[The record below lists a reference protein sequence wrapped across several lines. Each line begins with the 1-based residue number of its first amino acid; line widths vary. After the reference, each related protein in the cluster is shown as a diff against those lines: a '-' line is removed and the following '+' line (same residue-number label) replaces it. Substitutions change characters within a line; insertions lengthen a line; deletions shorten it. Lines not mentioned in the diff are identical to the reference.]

1 MAKETTVFGSV
12 VDQET
17 LQLMIDTRLDKF
29 NTPWYSKYFD
39 FALPQV
45 SLTYSSVLGNSV
57 ITPAASYVTRDG
69 ETPLRSR
76 ETLQSI
82 NGKIPPIKVM
92 RDLDEEQYRNYKVL
106 QEMKAITDQN
116 KKNQALKLI
125 WDDMKYVAEAVDKRL
140 DFTVAEMVSTGKITI
155 TEDNNPDGIVVGEV
169 DLQMPDENKVNAD
182 VAWSNVA
189 TSKPITDI
197 VNLVNEASARGISFA
212 KMLIDKGTLL
222 NFMQSKEVKD
232 TVGTFFGLS
241 AAARTSQT
249 APLTTDRINEYM
261 TAAEL
266 PVFEIADIR
275 IPIEKDGN
283 STIFKPF
290 EAANV
295 AFIPDGK
302 LGEIKNALAM
312 EEMEP
317 VKNVIYTTK
326 GRTLISKWNQNE
338 PFKEWTKAE
347 LNAFPVVNTIKYI
360 YLLSTTKDFD

>member
-12 VDQET
+12 ADADT
-17 LQLMIDTRLDKF
+17 LQMMIDTRADKF
-29 NTPWYSKYFD
+29 NTAWYTQYFD
-39 FALPQV
+39 FALPQI

-57 ITPAASYVTRDG
+57 ITPAASFVTRDG

-76 ETLQSI
+76 ETLEAMS
-82 NGKIPPIKVM
+82 GKIPPIKVM

-106 QEMKAITDQN
+106 QEMKAIKDQE

-125 WDDMKYVAEAVDKRL
+125 WDDTKYVTEAVDKRIDL
-140 DFTVAEMVSTGKITI
+140 TVAQAISTGKITI
-155 TEDNNPDGIVVGEV
+155 TVDNNPDGIALGEI
-169 DLQMPDENKVNAD
+169 DLKMPDQNKVNAD
-182 VAWSNVA
+182 ENWSDFAN
-189 TSKPITDI
+189 SKPLTDI
-197 VNLVNEASARGISFA
+197 VELVNAASDRGISFA
-212 KMLIDKGTLL
+212 KILIDGAAILQ
-222 NFMQSKEVKD
+222 FMKSKETKE

-241 AAARTSQT
+241 AAARNSQT
-249 APLTTDRINEYM
+249 APLTLDRINEYM
-261 TAAEL
+261 TAAKL
-266 PVFEIADIR
+266 PVFEITDIR
-275 IPIEKDGN
+275 VPIEKDGVP
-283 STIFKPF
+283 TIIKPF
-290 EAANV
+290 EGSNL

-317 VKNVIYTTK
+317 VKNVIYAKK

-360 YLLSTTKDFD
+360 YLLSTTKAF

>member
-12 VDQET
+12 ADADT
-17 LQLMIDTRLDKF
+17 LQMMIDTRLEKF
-29 NTPWYSKYFD
+29 NTPWYTQYFD
-39 FALPQV
+39 FALPQI

-76 ETLQSI
+76 ETLEAMS
-82 NGKIPPIKVM
+82 GKIPPIKVM

-106 QEMKAITDQN
+106 QEMKGIKDQE

-125 WDDMKYVAEAVDKRL
+125 WDDMKYVTEAVDKRIDL
-140 DFTVAEMVSTGKITI
+140 TVAQAISTGKITI
-155 TEDNNPDGIVVGEV
+155 TEDNNPDGIVIGDI
-169 DLQMPDENKVNAD
+169 DLKMPSENKVNASED
-182 VAWSNVA
+182 WSDAVN
-189 TSKPITDI
+189 SKPLADI
-197 VNLVNEASARGISFA
+197 VNLVNEASDRGLTFS
-212 KMLIDKGTLL
+212 KTLIDGRTLL
-222 NFMQSKEVKD
+222 QFMKSKEVKE

-241 AAARTSQT
+241 AAARNSQT
-249 APLTTDRINEYM
+249 APLTIDRINEYM
-261 TAAEL
+261 TAAKL
-266 PVFEIADIR
+266 PEFEVTDIR
-275 IPIEKDGN
+275 VPVEKDGTP
-283 STIFKPF
+283 TIIRPF
-290 EAANV
+290 EGSNL

-317 VKNVIYTTK
+317 VKNVIYAKK

-360 YLLSTTKDFD
+360 YLLSTTKAF